1 MRSLPTGRPVD
12 TLADRKDTTCPYKEA
27 DVLRQLFHETHE
39 LFRESFRLFVH
50 REIVPGVEKWEK
62 EGIVDRSLFRKA
74 GEAGFL
80 GMAAPE
86 ANGGAGVDDFRFNTI
101 MAEELSHAHVGAC
114 GDGILLHNDTCLP
127 YFLSAADAD
136 QQARWMPGICS
147 GDLVLAI
154 AMTEPGAGSD
164 LASMRTTALRVGDHY
179 VVNGSKTFITN
190 GINADLVI
198 LACKTDPTARHKG
211 MSILVI
217 EAGMDGFSRG
227 RNLEKIGQ
235 HAQDT
240 AELFFDDVR
249 VPAANLL
256 GEEGSGFQQL
266 VTKLPQERLSIAIH
280 AVANAAAAFSTTL
293 DYCSQREAFGQRI
306 GSFQHNRFAL
316 AEMSTELELGQNY
329 VDAQVLALNARTLTA
344 EDAARAKWWCTEM
357 SWRVL
362 DRCLQLHGGY
372 GYTEEYPIARAWRD
386 GRVPRIYG
394 GTTEIMKEI
403 IGRSLG
409 F

>member
-1 MRSLPTGRPVD
+1 LTSYSQHA
-12 TLADRKDTTCPYKEA
+12 TLLVLLGKEKH
-27 DVLRQLFHETHE
+27 VLRQLFDDTHE
-39 LFRESFRLFVH
+39 MFRDSFRSFVQ
-50 REIVPGVEKWEK
+50 REVKPYVEKWEQD
-62 EGIVDRSLFRKA
+62 GIVDRSLFRKA
-74 GEAGFL
+74 GDAGFL
-80 GMAAPE
+80 GMAVPE
-86 ANGGAGVDDFRFNTI
+86 HLGGSGVADFRFNAI
-101 MAEELSHAHVGAC
+101 MAEELSSAHVGAS

-127 YFLSAADAD
+127 YLLSAANDE
-136 QQARWMPGICS
+136 QMARWLPGVCS
-147 GDLVLAI
+147 GELVLAI

-164 LASMRTTALRVGDHY
+164 LAAIRTTARREGDHY
-179 VVNGSKTFITN
+179 VVNGAKTFITN

-198 LACKTDPTARHKG
+198 LACKTDPAARHKG
-211 MSILVI
+211 MSLLVM
-217 EAGMDGFSRG
+217 ESGTEGFEHN
-227 RNLEKIGQ
+227 RNIDKIGT

-249 VPAANLL
+249 VPVTSLL
-256 GEEGSGFQQL
+256 GDEGTGFAQL
-266 VTKLPQERLSIAIH
+266 VQKLPQERLSIAVH
-280 AVANAAAAFSTTL
+280 AVAHAAAAFASTRE
-293 DYCSQREAFGQRI
+293 YCSQREAFGQRI
-306 GSFQHNRFAL
+306 GSFQHNKFAL
-316 AEMSTELELGQNY
+316 AEMSTELDIGQSY
-329 VDAQVLALNARTLTA
+329 VDLQVLALNEGTLTA

-372 GYTEEYPIARAWRD
+372 GYTEDYPIARAWRD

>member
-1 MRSLPTGRPVD
+1 LTSYSQHA
-12 TLADRKDTTCPYKEA
+12 TLLVLLGKEKH
-27 DVLRQLFHETHE
+27 VLRQLFDDTHE
-39 LFRESFRLFVH
+39 MFRDSFRSFAQ
-50 REIVPGVEKWEK
+50 REVKPYVEKWEQD
-62 EGIVDRSLFRKA
+62 GIVDRSLFRKA

-80 GMAAPE
+80 GMAVPE
-86 ANGGAGVDDFRFNTI
+86 HLGGSGVADFRFNAI
-101 MAEELSHAHVGAC
+101 MAEELSFAHVGAS

-127 YFLSAADAD
+127 YLLSAANDE
-136 QQARWMPGICS
+136 QMARWLPGVCS
-147 GDLVLAI
+147 GELVLAI

-164 LASMRTTALRVGDHY
+164 LAAIRTTARREGDHY
-179 VVNGSKTFITN
+179 VVNGAKTFITN
-190 GINADLVI
+190 GVNADLVI

-211 MSILVI
+211 MSLLVM
-217 EAGMDGFSRG
+217 ESGTEGFD
-227 RNLEKIGQ
+227 RNRNIDKIGK

-249 VPAANLL
+249 VPVTNLL
-256 GEEGSGFQQL
+256 GDEGTGFAQL
-266 VTKLPQERLSIAIH
+266 VQRLPQERLSIAVH
-280 AVANAAAAFSTTL
+280 AVADADAAFASTRE
-293 DYCSQREAFGQRI
+293 YCSQREAFGQRI
-306 GSFQHNRFAL
+306 GSFQHNKFAL
-316 AEMSTELELGQNY
+316 AEMSTELDIGQSY
-329 VDAQVLALNARTLTA
+329 VDLQVLALNEGTLTA

-372 GYTEEYPIARAWRD
+372 GYTEDYPIARAWRD

>member
-1 MRSLPTGRPVD
+1 
-12 TLADRKDTTCPYKEA
+12 
-27 DVLRQLFHETHE
+27 VLRQLFDDTHE
-39 LFRESFRLFVH
+39 MFRDSFRTFVQ
-50 REIVPGVEKWEK
+50 REVKPYVEKWEQD
-62 EGIVDRSLFRKA
+62 GIVDRSLFRKA
-74 GEAGFL
+74 GDAGFL
-80 GMAAPE
+80 GMAVPE
-86 ANGGAGVDDFRFNTI
+86 HLGGSGVSDFRFNAI
-101 MAEELSHAHVGAC
+101 MAEELSSAHVGAS
-114 GDGILLHNDTCLP
+114 GDGVLLHNDTCLP
-127 YFLSAADAD
+127 YLLSAANDE
-136 QQARWMPGICS
+136 QMARWLPGVCS
-147 GDLVLAI
+147 GELVLAI

-164 LASMRTTALRVGDHY
+164 LAAIRTTARREGDHY
-179 VVNGSKTFITN
+179 VVNGTKTFITN

-211 MSILVI
+211 MSLLVI
-217 EAGMDGFSRG
+217 ECGTEGLE
-227 RNLEKIGQ
+227 RNRNIDKIGT

-249 VPAANLL
+249 VPVTSLL
-256 GEEGSGFQQL
+256 GDEGTGFAQL
-266 VTKLPQERLSIAIH
+266 VQRLPQERLSIAVH
-280 AVANAAAAFSTTL
+280 AVAHAAATFASTRE
-293 DYCSQREAFGQRI
+293 YCSQREAFGQRI
-306 GSFQHNRFAL
+306 GSFQHNKFAL
-316 AEMSTELELGQNY
+316 AEMSTELDIGQSY
-329 VDAQVLALNARTLTA
+329 VDQQVLALNEGTLTA

-372 GYTEEYPIARAWRD
+372 GYTEDYPIARAWRD

>member
-1 MRSLPTGRPVD
+1 LTSYSQHA
-12 TLADRKDTTCPYKEA
+12 TLLVLLGKEKH
-27 DVLRQLFHETHE
+27 VLRQLFDDTHE
-39 LFRESFRLFVH
+39 MFRDSFRSFVQ
-50 REIVPGVEKWEK
+50 REVKPYVEKWEQD
-62 EGIVDRSLFRKA
+62 GIVDRSLFRKA

-80 GMAAPE
+80 GMAVPE
-86 ANGGAGVDDFRFNTI
+86 HLGGSGVADFRFNAI
-101 MAEELSHAHVGAC
+101 MAEELSFAHVGAS

-127 YFLSAADAD
+127 YLLSAANDE
-136 QQARWMPGICS
+136 QMARWLPGVCS
-147 GDLVLAI
+147 GELVLAI

-164 LASMRTTALRVGDHY
+164 LAAIRTTARREGDHY
-179 VVNGSKTFITN
+179 VVNGAKTFITN
-190 GINADLVI
+190 GVNADLVI
-198 LACKTDPTARHKG
+198 LACKTDPAARHKG
-211 MSILVI
+211 MSLLVM
-217 EAGMDGFSRG
+217 ESGTEGFD
-227 RNLEKIGQ
+227 RNRNIGKIGK

-249 VPAANLL
+249 VPVTNLL
-256 GEEGSGFQQL
+256 GDEGTGFAQL
-266 VTKLPQERLSIAIH
+266 VQRLPQERLSIAVH
-280 AVANAAAAFSTTL
+280 AVADADAAFASTRE
-293 DYCSQREAFGQRI
+293 YCSQREAFGQRI
-306 GSFQHNRFAL
+306 GSFQHNKFAL
-316 AEMSTELELGQNY
+316 AEMSTELDIGQSY
-329 VDAQVLALNARTLTA
+329 VDLQVLALNEGTLTA

-372 GYTEEYPIARAWRD
+372 GYTEDYPIARAWRD

>member
-1 MRSLPTGRPVD
+1 M
-12 TLADRKDTTCPYKEA
+12 
-27 DVLRQLFHETHE
+27 LRQLFDDTHE
-39 LFRESFRLFVH
+39 MFRDSFRSFVQ
-50 REIVPGVEKWEK
+50 REVKPYVEKWEQD
-62 EGIVDRSLFRKA
+62 GIVDRSLFRKA
-74 GEAGFL
+74 GDAGFL
-80 GMAAPE
+80 GMAVPE
-86 ANGGAGVDDFRFNTI
+86 HLGGSGVADFRFNAI
-101 MAEELSHAHVGAC
+101 MAEELSSAHVGAS

-127 YFLSAADAD
+127 YLLSAANDE
-136 QQARWMPGICS
+136 QMARWLPGVCS
-147 GDLVLAI
+147 GELVLAI

-164 LASMRTTALRVGDHY
+164 LAAIRTTARREGDHY
-179 VVNGSKTFITN
+179 VVNGTKTFITN

-198 LACKTDPTARHKG
+198 VACKTDPAARHKG
-211 MSILVI
+211 MSLLVM
-217 EAGMDGFSRG
+217 ESGTEGFE
-227 RNLEKIGQ
+227 RNRNIDKIGT

-249 VPAANLL
+249 VPVTSLL
-256 GEEGSGFQQL
+256 GDEGTGFAQL
-266 VTKLPQERLSIAIH
+266 VQKLPQERLSIAVH
-280 AVANAAAAFSTTL
+280 AVAHAAAAFASTRE
-293 DYCSQREAFGQRI
+293 YCSQREAFGQRI
-306 GSFQHNRFAL
+306 GSFQHNKFAL
-316 AEMSTELELGQNY
+316 AEMSTELDIGQSY
-329 VDAQVLALNARTLTA
+329 VDLQVLALNEGTLTA

-372 GYTEEYPIARAWRD
+372 GYTEDYPIARAWRD

>member
-1 MRSLPTGRPVD
+1 LTSYSQHA
-12 TLADRKDTTCPYKEA
+12 TLLVLLGKEKH
-27 DVLRQLFHETHE
+27 VLRQLFDDTHE
-39 LFRESFRLFVH
+39 MFRDSFRSFVQ
-50 REIVPGVEKWEK
+50 REVKPYVEKWEQD
-62 EGIVDRSLFRKA
+62 GIVDRSLFRKA
-74 GEAGFL
+74 GDAGFL
-80 GMAAPE
+80 GMAVPE
-86 ANGGAGVDDFRFNTI
+86 HLGGSGVTDFRFNAI
-101 MAEELSHAHVGAC
+101 MAEELSSAHVGAS

-127 YFLSAADAD
+127 YLLSAANDE
-136 QQARWMPGICS
+136 QMARWLPGVCS
-147 GDLVLAI
+147 GELVLAI

-164 LASMRTTALRVGDHY
+164 LAAIRTTARREGDHY
-179 VVNGSKTFITN
+179 VVNGAKTFITN

-198 LACKTDPTARHKG
+198 LACKTDPAARHKG
-211 MSILVI
+211 MSLLVM
-217 EAGMDGFSRG
+217 ESGTEGFEHN
-227 RNLEKIGQ
+227 RNIDKIGT

-249 VPAANLL
+249 VPVTSLL
-256 GEEGSGFQQL
+256 GDEGTGFAQL
-266 VTKLPQERLSIAIH
+266 VQKLPQERLSIAVH
-280 AVANAAAAFSTTL
+280 AVAHAAAAFASTRE
-293 DYCSQREAFGQRI
+293 YCSQREAFGQRI
-306 GSFQHNRFAL
+306 GSFQHNKFAL
-316 AEMSTELELGQNY
+316 AEMSTELDIGQSY
-329 VDAQVLALNARTLTA
+329 VDLQVLALNEGTLTA

-372 GYTEEYPIARAWRD
+372 GYTEDYPIARAWRD

>member
-1 MRSLPTGRPVD
+1 M
-12 TLADRKDTTCPYKEA
+12 
-27 DVLRQLFHETHE
+27 LRQLFDDTHE
-39 LFRESFRLFVH
+39 MFRDSFRSFVQ
-50 REIVPGVEKWEK
+50 REVKPYVEKWEQD
-62 EGIVDRSLFRKA
+62 GIVDRSLFRKA
-74 GEAGFL
+74 GDAGFL
-80 GMAAPE
+80 GMAVPE
-86 ANGGAGVDDFRFNTI
+86 HLGGSGVADFRFNAI
-101 MAEELSHAHVGAC
+101 MAEELSSAHVGAS

-127 YFLSAADAD
+127 YLLSAANDE
-136 QQARWMPGICS
+136 QMARWLPGVCS
-147 GDLVLAI
+147 GELVLAI

-164 LASMRTTALRVGDHY
+164 LAAIRTTARREGDHY
-179 VVNGSKTFITN
+179 VVNGTKTFITN

-198 LACKTDPTARHKG
+198 VACKTDPAARHKG
-211 MSILVI
+211 MSLLVM
-217 EAGMDGFSRG
+217 ESGTEGFE
-227 RNLEKIGQ
+227 RNRNIDKIGT

-249 VPAANLL
+249 VPVTSLL
-256 GEEGSGFQQL
+256 GDEGTGFAQL
-266 VTKLPQERLSIAIH
+266 VQKLPQERLSIAVH
-280 AVANAAAAFSTTL
+280 AVADAAAAFASTRE
-293 DYCSQREAFGQRI
+293 YCSQREAFGQRI
-306 GSFQHNRFAL
+306 GSFQHNKFAL
-316 AEMSTELELGQNY
+316 AEMSTELDIGQSY
-329 VDAQVLALNARTLTA
+329 VDLQVLALNEGTLTA

-372 GYTEEYPIARAWRD
+372 GYTEDYPIARAWRD